1 MVFITL
7 LESKCEITHT
17 RTHTHITKNK
27 SAVSVISHFD
37 SKRVMKIIHVI
48 LLPLSAQSNTIA
60 VVSLPSHRVRLT
72 LILLP

>member
-37 SKRVMKIIHVI
+37 SKRVMKDHTCYSTS
-48 LLPLSAQSNTIA
+48 PT
-60 VVSLPSHRVRLT
+60 LPSRT
-72 LILLP
+72 PLL